1 MKYLSILLSWLFI
14 PITILAQS
22 SDENAKKYLQP
33 MNVFDLEYASDPQ
46 ITPNSE
52 QIVYVRNFMDIMQD
66 QRQTNLW
73 LVNSDGSQHRPLTT
87 GNHRDFSP
95 RWSPDGTRLLYASNR
110 EEGIQLF
117 IRWMDTGQTA
127 KLTNLT
133 QSPGNLSWSP
143 DGQWVAFTMEVVSDP
158 PTLAQM
164 PKKPKGA
171 EWAKPAKYIDALQ
184 YRFDGAGYLE
194 NGYAHVF
201 VLSAEGGT
209 PRQLTYG
216 ENDFGGSLSWTPD
229 SRSLILSANLHDNGD
244 LEQPLNSEIYEL
256 AISDGSIRALTDRN
270 GPDQSPQVSP
280 DGQQI
285 AYLGFDDR
293 YQGYQVTKLYL
304 MNRDGSDPREL
315 KTSLDRDISS
325 PQWSA
330 NSKSI
335 YFSYDDEGITKI
347 GEVDLKGSTKEIA
360 TDIGGTSV
368 GRPYASGSF
377 SVSNDSQIAY
387 TSTAPQR
394 PADVSLVSNSGQS
407 SQLTGLNEDLLAY
420 KQLGKVEEI
429 RYASSADGREV
440 QGWLV
445 YPPDFDESK
454 QYPLLLEIHGGPF
467 ANYGLRFSAEMQ
479 LYAAQGYVVLYTNP
493 RGSTSYGEEFGNLIH
508 HNYPGEDYDDLISG
522 VDAVI
527 ERGFIDEDRLFV
539 TGGSGGGVLSSWIV
553 GKTDRFAAAVVAK
566 PVINWYSFVL
576 TSDAYPFFSKYWFP
590 GKPWDNT
597 EHYMKRSPISLVGKV
612 TTPTMLLTG
621 ESDYRTPISETEQYY
636 QALKLQEVETAMVR
650 IPGASHGIANRP
662 SHLISKVLHVLA
674 WFEKYPRRVEGT
686 TAAGE

>member
-1 MKYLSILLSWLFI
+1 MKYLSIFLSWLFI
-14 PITILAQS
+14 PYSLLAQS
-22 SDENAKKYLQP
+22 TDESASKHLQP

-46 ITPNSE
+46 ITPDGE
-52 QIVYVRNFMDIMQD
+52 QVVYVRNFMDIMED

-73 LVNSDGSQHRPLTT
+73 LVRSDGSQHRPLTS
-87 GNHRDFSP
+87 GNYRDFSP
-95 RWSPDGTRLLYASNR
+95 RWSPDGTKLLYASNR
-110 EEGIQLF
+110 EAGTQLF
-117 IRWMDTGQTA
+117 LRWMDTGQVA
-127 KLTNLT
+127 KLTNLI
-133 QSPGNLSWSP
+133 QSPRSLSWSP
-143 DGQWVAFTMEVVSDP
+143 DGKWIAFTMEVVNAP
-158 PTLAQM
+158 PTLVQM

-171 EWAKPAKYIDALQ
+171 EWAEPAKYIDALQ
-184 YRFDGAGYLE
+184 YRFDGAGYLD
-194 NGYAHVF
+194 NSYTHVF

-229 SRSLILSANLHDNGD
+229 SRYLLLSANLHENGN
-244 LEQPLNSEIYEL
+244 LEQPLNSDIYEL
-256 AISDGSIRALTDRN
+256 DVTDGSIQALTDRN

-280 DGQQI
+280 DGQLI

-293 YQGYQVTKLYL
+293 HQGYQVTKLYL
-304 MNRDGSDPREL
+304 MNRDGSNPQEL
-315 KTSLDRDISS
+315 ISSLDRDISF
-325 PQWSA
+325 PRWSED
-330 NSKSI
+330 SKSI
-335 YFSYDDEGITKI
+335 YYSYDDEGVTKI
-347 GEVDLKGSTKEIA
+347 AEVDLKGKTSEIA
-360 TDIGGTSV
+360 TDVGGTSL

-377 SVSNDSQIAY
+377 SVSSDGQIAY
-387 TSTAPQR
+387 TSTSPQR
-394 PADVSLVSNSGQS
+394 PADISLVFQSGKS
-407 SQLTGLNEDLLAY
+407 SRLTGLNEDLLAY

-445 YPPDFDESK
+445 YPPDFDESEK
-454 QYPLLLEIHGGPF
+454 YPLLLEIHGGPF
-467 ANYGLRFSAEMQ
+467 ANYGYRFSAEMQ
-479 LYAAQGYVVLYTNP
+479 LYAADGYVVLYTNP

-527 ERGFIDEDRLFV
+527 QRGFIDEERLFV

-597 EHYMKRSPISLVGKV
+597 EHYMQRSPISLVGNV

-636 QALKLQEVETAMVR
+636 QALKLQGVETAMVR

-674 WFEKYPRRVEGT
+674 WFEKHPRRIE
-686 TAAGE
+686 TATEAGE

>member
-1 MKYLSILLSWLFI
+1 MKYLSIFLSWLFI
-14 PITILAQS
+14 PYSLLAQS
-22 SDENAKKYLQP
+22 TDESASKHLQP

-46 ITPNSE
+46 ITPDGE
-52 QIVYVRNFMDIMQD
+52 QVVYVRNFMDIMED

-73 LVNSDGSQHRPLTT
+73 LVRSDGSQHRPLTS
-87 GNHRDFSP
+87 GNYQDFSP
-95 RWSPDGTRLLYASNR
+95 RWSPDGTKLLYASNR
-110 EEGIQLF
+110 EEGTQLF
-117 IRWMDTGQTA
+117 LRWMDTGQVA
-127 KLTNLT
+127 KLTNLI
-133 QSPGNLSWSP
+133 QSPRSLSWSP
-143 DGQWVAFTMEVVSDP
+143 DGKWIAFTMEVVNAP
-158 PTLAQM
+158 PTLVQM

-171 EWAKPAKYIDALQ
+171 EWAEPAKYIDALQ
-184 YRFDGAGYLE
+184 YRFDGAGYLD
-194 NGYAHVF
+194 NSYTHVF

-229 SRSLILSANLHDNGD
+229 SRYLLLSANLHENGN
-244 LEQPLNSEIYEL
+244 LEQPLNSDIYEL
-256 AISDGSIRALTDRN
+256 DVTDGSIQALTDRN

-280 DGQQI
+280 DGQLI

-304 MNRDGSDPREL
+304 MNRDGSNPQEL
-315 KTSLDRDISS
+315 LSSLDRDISF
-325 PQWSA
+325 PRWSA
-330 NSKSI
+330 DSKSI
-335 YFSYDDEGITKI
+335 YYSYDDEGVTKI
-347 GEVDLKGSTKEIA
+347 AEVDLKGKTSEIA
-360 TDIGGTSV
+360 TDVGGSSL

-377 SVSNDSQIAY
+377 SVSSDGQIAY
-387 TSTAPQR
+387 TSTSPQR
-394 PADVSLVSNSGQS
+394 PADISLVFQSGKS
-407 SQLTGLNEDLLAY
+407 SRLTGLNEDLLAY

-445 YPPDFDESK
+445 YPPDFDESEK
-454 QYPLLLEIHGGPF
+454 YPLLLEIHGGPF
-467 ANYGLRFSAEMQ
+467 ANYGYRFSAEMQ
-479 LYAAQGYVVLYTNP
+479 LYAADGYVVLYTNP

-527 ERGFIDEDRLFV
+527 QRGFIDEERLFV

-597 EHYMKRSPISLVGKV
+597 EHYMQRSPISLVGNV

-636 QALKLQEVETAMVR
+636 QALKLQGVETAMVR

-674 WFEKYPRRVEGT
+674 WFEKHPRRIE
-686 TAAGE
+686 TATEAGE

>member
-1 MKYLSILLSWLFI
+1 MKYLSIFLSWLFI
-14 PITILAQS
+14 PYSLLAQS
-22 SDENAKKYLQP
+22 TDESASKHLQP

-46 ITPNSE
+46 ITPDGE
-52 QIVYVRNFMDIMQD
+52 QVVYVRNFMDIMED

-73 LVNSDGSQHRPLTT
+73 LVRSDGSQHRPLTS
-87 GNHRDFSP
+87 GNYQDFSP
-95 RWSPDGTRLLYASNR
+95 RWSPDGTKLLYASNR
-110 EEGIQLF
+110 EAGTQLF
-117 IRWMDTGQTA
+117 LRWMDTGQVA
-127 KLTNLT
+127 KLTNLI
-133 QSPGNLSWSP
+133 QSPRSLSWSP
-143 DGQWVAFTMEVVSDP
+143 DGKWIAFTMEVVNAP
-158 PTLAQM
+158 PTLVQM

-171 EWAKPAKYIDALQ
+171 EWAEPAKYIDALQ
-184 YRFDGAGYLE
+184 YRFDGAGYLD
-194 NGYAHVF
+194 NSYTHVF

-229 SRSLILSANLHDNGD
+229 SRYLLLSANLHENGN
-244 LEQPLNSEIYEL
+244 LEQPLNSDIYEL
-256 AISDGSIRALTDRN
+256 DVTDGSIQALTDRN

-280 DGQQI
+280 DGQLI

-293 YQGYQVTKLYL
+293 HQGYQVTKLYL
-304 MNRDGSDPREL
+304 MNRDGSNPQEL
-315 KTSLDRDISS
+315 ISSLDRDISF
-325 PQWSA
+325 PRWSA
-330 NSKSI
+330 DSKSI
-335 YFSYDDEGITKI
+335 YYSYDDEGVTKI
-347 GEVDLKGSTKEIA
+347 AEVDLKGKTSEIA
-360 TDIGGTSV
+360 TDVGGTSL

-377 SVSNDSQIAY
+377 SVSSDGQIAY
-387 TSTAPQR
+387 TSTSPQR
-394 PADVSLVSNSGQS
+394 PADISLVFQSGKS
-407 SQLTGLNEDLLAY
+407 SRLTGLNEDLLAY

-445 YPPDFDESK
+445 YPPDFDESEK
-454 QYPLLLEIHGGPF
+454 YPLLLEIHGGPF
-467 ANYGLRFSAEMQ
+467 ANYGYRFSAEMQ
-479 LYAAQGYVVLYTNP
+479 LYAADGYVVLYTNP

-527 ERGFIDEDRLFV
+527 QRGFIDEERLFV

-597 EHYMKRSPISLVGKV
+597 EHYMQRSPISLVGNV

-636 QALKLQEVETAMVR
+636 QALKLQGVETAMVR

-674 WFEKYPRRVEGT
+674 WFEKHPRRIE
-686 TAAGE
+686 TATEAGE